1 MAGFKGRSLTIIDDL
16 SIEERKYLFQKTRE
30 LKKAI
35 EDGNKKEMDKFRINN
50 ADFGIYEVFF
60 ESSTRTKESFR
71 NAANFHYVKLN
82 DLIADHSSFN
92 KGESYA
98 DTFNTLIGYGN
109 SIFIIRSTIE
119 GVCKWLE
126 VESKEYAKRNNI
138 KNTVSF
144 INAGDG
150 KHEHPTQELLDEFTF
165 LEDNGWSTE
174 KIHIA
179 LVGDLYH
186 GRTVHSKADG
196 LKLFDNVEVDLIAP
210 KELAMPEY
218 YKQKMLDNGFV
229 LREFSSID
237 EYLKQEKKAL
247 IWYFTRPQ
255 LERMGD
261 DVLQIEERLRYS
273 ITFRKEFME
282 NIHPNTRFYHPLPR
296 HKEHPTIPTFLDTT
310 QFNGWERQSINGMY
324 VRMTL
329 LSMFG
334 GKIGDDFKEKS
345 EATFEKNHDSKC
357 KNDAVKFNIPDEEY
371 IIPVPLD
378 EKNRKGSDSFAE
390 GIKPIKEGIVI
401 DHICRGRTPKCIRRH
416 ITTIIKVMRLENER
430 GGEWISTST
439 KEKGVFKGIIFRPG
453 KYTLE
458 RRDLKRL
465 AAVCPGCTLN
475 VIKDGKIS
483 EKYRVHLP
491 PRIYNF
497 ADIACKNSSC
507 ISHPS
512 RSEGVPPIFNKTSND
527 QYVCKYCGNIHTFE
541 EIWE

>member
-1 MAGFKGRSLTIIDDL
+1 MNNYFKGRSLTIIDDL
-16 SIEERKYLFQKTRE
+16 SIEERKYLFQKTKE

-35 EDGNKKEMDKFRINN
+35 EDDNKEAMDKFRIND
-50 ADFGIYEVFF
+50 ADFGIYEVFL

-71 NAANFHYVKLN
+71 NAANFHHVKLN
-82 DLIADHSSFN
+82 DLATNFSSFN

-98 DTFNTLIGYGN
+98 DTFNTLIGYRN
-109 SIFIIRSTIE
+109 SIFIIRSTTE

-126 VESKEYAKRNNI
+126 TESKEYAKRNGI
-138 KNTVSF
+138 KNIPSF

-165 LEDNGWSTE
+165 LEDNAWSTE

-196 LKLFDNVEVDLIAP
+196 LKLFEKVEVDLIAP

-218 YKQKMLDNGFV
+218 YKQKMKENGFI

-237 EYLKQEKKAL
+237 EYLKQEKVAL

-261 DVLQIEERLRYS
+261 DVLQIADRLRYS
-273 ITFRKEFME
+273 ITFRKDFME
-282 NIHPNTRFYHPLPR
+282 NLDVKTRFYHPLPR
-296 HKEHPTIPTFLDTT
+296 HKEHPTIPTFLDSTHL
-310 QFNGWERQSINGMY
+310 NGWERQSINGMY

-334 GKIGDDFKEKS
+334 GKIGDDFSGKKVVNC
-345 EATFEKNHDSKC
+345 ADKNK
-357 KNDAVKFNIPDEEY
+357 DEEY
-371 IIPVPLD
+371 VIQVPLD
-378 EKNRKGSDSFAE
+378 DKNRKSSDTFAE
-390 GIKPIKEGIVI
+390 GVRPINEGIVI
-401 DHICRGRTPKCIRRH
+401 DHICRGESPESIRKH
-416 ITTIIKVMRLENER
+416 ISTIIKVMKLENGR
-430 GGEWISTST
+430 GGEWVSTSH
-439 KEKGVFKGIIFRPG
+439 KDHNVFKGIIFRPG
-453 KYTLE
+453 KHSLE

-465 AAVCPGCTLN
+465 AAVSPGCTLN
-475 VIKDGKIS
+475 IIKDGKIS

-497 ADIACKNSSC
+497 EDILCNNPSC

-512 RSEGVPPIFNKTSND
+512 QSEGIPAMFHKTKDD
-527 QYVCKYCGNIHTFE
+527 QYVCKYCGHVHTFE
-541 EIWE
+541 EIWK

>member
-1 MAGFKGRSLTIIDDL
+1 MSGYFKGRSLTIIDDL
-16 SIEERKYLFQKTRE
+16 SIAERKYLFQKTRE
-30 LKKAI
+30 LKTAI
-35 EDGNKKEMDKFRINN
+35 EEGNKEKMNAFRINDV
-50 ADFGIYEVFF
+50 DFGIYEMFL
-60 ESSTRTKESFR
+60 EPSTRTKESFR
-71 NAANFHYVKLN
+71 NAAAFHCVKVS
-82 DLIADHSSFN
+82 DLVADSSSFQ

-98 DTFNTLIGYGN
+98 DTINTLIGYRN
-109 SIFIIRSTIE
+109 SIFIIRSTVE

-126 VESKEYAKRNNI
+126 MESENYAKRNGI
-138 KNTVSF
+138 STKTSF

-165 LEDNGWSTE
+165 LEDNDWSTK

-196 LKLFDNVEVDLIAP
+196 LKLFDNVQVDLIAP
-210 KELAMPEY
+210 KELRMPEY
-218 YKQKMLDNGFV
+218 YKQKMLDNHFCV
-229 LREFSSID
+229 REFSSID
-237 EYLKQEKKAL
+237 EYLENENVAS

-261 DVLQIEERLRYS
+261 DILQIEDRLRYS
-273 ITFRKEFME
+273 ITFRKELME
-282 NIHPNTRFYHPLPR
+282 KLSEQTRFYHPLPR
-296 HKEHPTIPTFLDTT
+296 HKEHPTIPTFLDSTHL
-310 QFNGWERQSINGMY
+310 NGWERQSINGMY

-329 LSMFG
+329 LSMFA
-334 GKIGDDFKEKS
+334 GKIGEDFSPPTLKTK
-345 EATFEKNHDSKC
+345 EATQKET
-357 KNDAVKFNIPDEEY
+357 ADEEY
-371 IIPVPLD
+371 IIPVPLN
-378 EKNRKGSDSFAE
+378 ETNHKVLDSFAE

-401 DHICRGRTPKCIRRH
+401 DHICKGQKPEAIRHH
-416 ITTIIKVMRLENER
+416 ISKIMKVMNLENEK

-453 KYTLE
+453 KYKLE

-465 AAVCPGCTLN
+465 AAVSPGCTLN
-475 VIKDGKIS
+475 LIYEGKIS

-512 RSEGVPPIFNKTSND
+512 KSEGVPPIFKKTND
-527 QYVCKYCGNIHTFE
+527 DHYVCKYCGHIHTFE

>member
-1 MAGFKGRSLTIIDDL
+1 MCGYFKGRSLTIINDL
-16 SIEERKYLFQKTRE
+16 SITERKYLFQKVRE
-30 LKKAI
+30 LKSAI
-35 EDGNKKEMDKFRINN
+35 QEGNEAKLAEFRIDD
-50 ADFGIYEVFF
+50 ADFGIYEVFL

-71 NAANFHYVKLN
+71 NAAAFHHVKVS
-82 DLIADHSSFN
+82 DLAADASSFN

-98 DTFNTLIGYGN
+98 DTFNTLIGYRN

-126 VESKEYAKRNNI
+126 VESQEYAKRNGL
-138 KNTVSF
+138 KGKASF

-165 LEDNGWSTE
+165 LEDNEWSTE

-196 LKLFDNVEVDLIAP
+196 LKLFDNVQVDLIAP

-218 YKQKMLDNGFV
+218 YKQKMLDNHFCV
-229 LREFSSID
+229 REFSSID
-237 EYLKQEKKAL
+237 EYLENKNVAS

-261 DVLQIEERLRYS
+261 DVLQIQDRLRHS
-273 ITFRKEFME
+273 ITFRKEMME
-282 NIHPNTRFYHPLPR
+282 KLSDTTRFYHPLPR

-310 QFNGWERQSINGMY
+310 YLNGWERQSINGMY

-329 LSMFG
+329 LSMFA
-334 GKIGDDFKEKS
+334 GKIGADFVPSADDIKDAEKK
-345 EATFEKNHDSKC
+345 AL
-357 KNDAVKFNIPDEEY
+357 PDEEY

-378 EKNRKGSDSFAE
+378 DKTRKSSDSFAE
-390 GIKPIKEGIVI
+390 GIKPIREGIVI
-401 DHICRGRTPKCIRRH
+401 DHICRGQTPKAIRRH
-416 ITTIIKVMRLENER
+416 LATIIKVMNLENEK

-439 KEKGVFKGIIFRPG
+439 KEPGVFKGIIFRPG

-465 AAVCPGCTLN
+465 AAVSPGCTLN
-475 VIKDGKIS
+475 MIHEGKIS

-507 ISHPS
+507 ISNPS
-512 RSEGVPPIFNKTSND
+512 QSEGVPPIFKKTNND
-527 QYVCKYCGNIHTFE
+527 HYVCKYCGHIHTFE
-541 EIWE
+541 EIWEQKE